1 MSVLGDLAAKRFWS
15 CVLLTAIIVLAVT
28 AVGAL
33 VTVAGIVPA
42 EKAWMAGCVAW
53 LLGGWLGGRFAA
65 QGKEQQLVRS
75 VLNMAVTASLFWGA
89 GLTTP
94 NASGF
99 TERGWLWYLG
109 WGLLGAVAAAVI
121 PQKKKRRRRGKR
133 GK

>member
-75 VLNMAVTASLFWGA
+75 VLNMAVTATLFWVV

-94 NASGF
+94 TDNSF
-99 TERGWLWYLG
+99 EFRCWLWYLVS
-109 WGLLGAVAAAVI
+109 GLFGAAMVVI
-121 PQKKKRRRRGKR
+121 MPQKKKRRRRGKR